1 MTMPGSQSLL
11 VSLGAVFGVALGLQL
26 RSRRN
31 RSLPLP
37 TSPKSYPLIGNL
49 FSMPQSNEHIGF
61 IELGKQ
67 LNADVFSLEVLGTVI
82 IVLNSFDD
90 AINLLE
96 KRGGIYS
103 DRAVPPMISEP
114 SLFYWPEFIGALPY
128 NDRWKKT
135 RRLIHPWLHKKAS
148 ESFHDSQQE
157 QARLLLK
164 RLLRS
169 TDDVD
174 SEWIYGEFFLAL
186 AGTLMHSIYGYKLES
201 MEDPFVIEAHKA
213 VDRISK
219 AAMPTNFLV
228 NLFPSL
234 VYVPE
239 WFPGAG
245 WKRTAREWREQQRKA
260 VRDSFDWTKTR
271 IVSGNH
277 DPCIIASLLT
287 NAEQLGLESDEIDDY
302 VSQIAMTLFGGGTET
317 TANVFLVYVLA
328 MVLHPEAQAR
338 AQEEIDKVI
347 LRGRLPVME
356 DRERLPYTNR
366 LIKEVL
372 RWRPVVPTAIPHAC
386 FQDDVYQGYA
396 IPKGAMVIGNIWA
409 MSRNEKVYPDPES
422 FNPDRFLNPSVP
434 DCPAF
439 GFGRRECPGIHFAE
453 ASVFII
459 IASLLAT
466 FNFSLAKDEHGQD
479 LIPDLGSQ
487 NSMIYH
493 PKPFKL
499 KVAARSAYH
508 AELVHAVI

>member
-1 MTMPGSQSLL
+1 MPGSQSLL
-11 VSLGAVFGVALGLQL
+11 VSLATIAGVAAGLQVW
-26 RSRRN
+26 SRRKG
-31 RSLPLP
+31 SLP
-37 TSPKSYPLIGNL
+37 TSPKWYPIIGNL
-49 FSMPQSNEHIGF
+49 LSMPQNNEHIGF

-67 LNADVFSLEVLGTVI
+67 LNADMFSLEIFGTVI

-114 SLFYWPEFIGALPY
+114 SLFYWPEFIGALRY

-157 QARLLLK
+157 QARLLLQ
-164 RLLRS
+164 RLSRS
-169 TDDVD
+169 RGKID
-174 SEWIYGEFFLAL
+174 SEWLYGEFFFAL

-201 MEDPFVIEAHKA
+201 MQDPFVTEAHKA
-213 VDRISK
+213 VDRISQ

-245 WKRTAREWREQQRKA
+245 WKRTARQWREQQRR
-260 VRDSFDWTKTR
+260 VIRESFDWTKTR
-271 IVSGNH
+271 IASGNH
-277 DPCIIASLLT
+277 ESCIIASLLT
-287 NAEQLGLESDEIDDY
+287 HAEQLGLEADEVDDY
-302 VSQIAMTLFGGGTET
+302 TSQIAMTLFGVYMQ
-317 TANVFLVYVLA
+317 TANVFLVFVLE
-328 MVLHPEAQAR
+328 MIFYPEAQAK
-338 AQEEIDKVI
+338 AQEEIDRVI
-347 LRGRLPVME
+347 PRSRLPVME
-356 DRERLPYTNR
+356 DREHLPYINR

-372 RWRPVVPTAIPHAC
+372 RWRPVVPTGIPHAC
-386 FQDDVYQGYA
+386 FQDDIYQGFA

-409 MSRNEKVYPDPES
+409 MSRDEKVYPDSEN
-422 FNPDRFLNPSVP
+422 FNPDRFLDPSVP
-434 DCPAF
+434 DCPVF
-439 GFGRRECPGIHFAE
+439 GFGRRECPGLHFAE

-459 IASLLAT
+459 IASLLSV
-466 FNFSLAKDEHGQD
+466 FKFEVGQD
-479 LIPDLGSQ
+479 ENGQDCLPDLASR
-487 NSMIYH
+487 NSVIYH

-499 KVAARSAYH
+499 RMALRSVYH
-508 AELVHAVI
+508 DELVSAII